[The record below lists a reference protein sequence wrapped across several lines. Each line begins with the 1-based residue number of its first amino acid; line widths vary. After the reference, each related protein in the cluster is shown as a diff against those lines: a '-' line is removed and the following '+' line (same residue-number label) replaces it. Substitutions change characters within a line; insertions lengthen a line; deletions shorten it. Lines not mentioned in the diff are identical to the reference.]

1 MIFGMDI
8 VHFPIGRYHID
19 VYCLRREMITIEI
32 EIKDRNRVKEFFQK
46 LHSKAEDIL
55 FTIISKI
62 PEKLI
67 PSPIMNWLDRY
78 MNKRIGEL
86 KQQIIKQRWQ
96 HDSLEKAV
104 SDIRF
109 INQDTKKA
117 PSDD

>member
-19 VYCLRREMITIEI
+19 VYFLRRELIKIDIELK
-32 EIKDRNRVKEFFQK
+32 ERNRVKEFFQK

-78 MNKRIGEL
+78 MDKRISEL

-104 SDIRF
+104 SHIRF
-109 INQDTKKA
+109 INQDTKKT

>member
-8 VHFPIGRYHID
+8 VHFSIGRYHID

-78 MNKRIGEL
+78 MDKRIGEL

>member
-1 MIFGMDI
+1 
-8 VHFPIGRYHID
+8 
-19 VYCLRREMITIEI
+19 MITIEI